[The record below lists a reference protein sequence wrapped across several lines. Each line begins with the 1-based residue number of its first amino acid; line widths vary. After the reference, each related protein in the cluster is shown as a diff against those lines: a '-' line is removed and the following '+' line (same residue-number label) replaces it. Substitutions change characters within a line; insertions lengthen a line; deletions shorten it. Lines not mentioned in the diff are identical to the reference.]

1 MKVRVFIIDFPMQ
14 NDYKKSIIFM
24 TLSSLAFAIMSFM
37 VRLAGDLPL
46 YEKVLFR
53 NFVALIIALVLI
65 AKNKDSVWGQKKN
78 RVFLI
83 LRGLG
88 GLGGVFFY
96 FYSITYLN
104 LSDGTILNKLSPFFV
119 ILFAALFLKEKLG
132 KHKII
137 AITIA
142 FLASMLIIK
151 PHFEMDVVPAFSG
164 LISAVFAGF
173 AYSMIRLLNLR
184 GEKPATIVFYFSL
197 ISFVVVLP
205 FAVFNFVTPTPI
217 QWLYLL
223 GIGVFAGIGQIFLT
237 ESYRHAP
244 ASDVAPYQYM
254 HVLFTA
260 MISIM
265 FLQEAP
271 DLLSILGSLLIVGAF
286 IYLYKKR
293 SV

>member
-1 MKVRVFIIDFPMQ
+1 MQ
-14 NDYKKSIIFM
+14 NDYKKSVLYM
-24 TLSSLAFAIMSFM
+24 TFSSLSFAIMSFM

-53 NFVALIIALVLI
+53 NFVALIITLVLI
-65 AKNKDSVWGQKKN
+65 SKNGDPIWGQKKN
-78 RVFLI
+78 RIFLI

-96 FYSITYLN
+96 FHSITYLN
-104 LSDGTILNKLSPFFV
+104 LSDGTMLNKLSPFFV

-137 AITIA
+137 AISIA
-142 FLASMLIIK
+142 FLASLLIIK
-151 PHFEMDVVPAFSG
+151 PHFEMEVIPAMTGFV
-164 LISAVFAGF
+164 SAIFAGF
-173 AYSMIRLLNLR
+173 AYSMIRLLNMR

-197 ISFVVVLP
+197 ISFVVVMP
-205 FAVFNFVTPTPI
+205 FAIANFVMPSFVE
-217 QWLYLL
+217 LLFLL
-223 GIGVFAGIGQIFLT
+223 GIGVFAGIGQMFLT
-237 ESYRHAP
+237 ESYRFAR

-260 MISIM
+260 IISIV

-271 DLLSILGSLLIVGAF
+271 DFLSIIGSIIIVGSF
-286 IYLYKKR
+286 VYLYKKEA
-293 SV
+293 